1 MASSDPDPALVSE
14 AMEAFVDDDFVSAF
28 ELYTKLVDA
37 SPTHASSWVHRSATL
52 LKLGKPAE
60 ALSDA
65 DKATA
70 LDPRNSKAHLRRGM
84 ALFDLGRHEEAR
96 ASFETGRALD
106 PMSKQ
111 LLTWLGKCDERLAAA
126 DPRVHGPAG
135 PAYKHQWYQSQSHVT
150 IEVMAKNVD
159 PADANFDLNS
169 DRVVVSV
176 RGRDG
181 AGDYRLDVRLF
192 GGIVPDER
200 QVRGAREQIEIRLR
214 KSEAIQWGDLFAS
227 ARAATAA
234 TQPLNFSDPR
244 MSRPT
249 YPSSKAAQMK
259 KPTDWDKLEADL
271 AKEEEEEEPT
281 GDAALNKLF
290 QDIYGKA
297 DDDTRRA
304 MNKSFQE
311 SGGTVL
317 STNWAEIGR
326 SKPKCSPRRVWRRG
340 RTNSRL

>member
-28 ELYTKLVDA
+28 ELYTKLVNA

-70 LDPRNSKAHLRRGM
+70 LDPRNSKARLRRGM

-96 ASFETGRALD
+96 ASFETGRTLD

-111 LLTWLGKCDERLAAA
+111 LLTWLGKCDDERVAAA
-126 DPRVHGPAG
+126 GSPASTAKPG

-192 GGIVPDER
+192 GGIVPDESKCA
-200 QVRGAREQIEIRLR
+200 VLGSKLEIRLR

-234 TQPLNFSDPR
+234 TQPLNFSDPG

-317 STNWAEIGR
+317 STNWAEIGA
-326 SKPKCSPRRVWRRG
+326 KQTEVQPPTG
-340 RTNSRL
+340 MEERTYEQ